1 VVGAPS
7 ARRFWHRWAVSET
20 PPRDLRVVDSTAA
33 MQALVP
39 IGGRAVVMTMGA
51 LHPGHARLIDEARR
65 LVGPQGEVAVS
76 IFVNPTQFG
85 PGEDFE
91 RYPRTWESDLAVC
104 RTHGVDIVFAPT
116 ADDLYASGTD
126 IHVDPGPLGTLFE
139 GAIRPGHFS
148 GMLTVVLKLINVVR
162 PDESLFGEKDYQ
174 QLALI
179 RRMVD
184 QLNVPTNVV
193 GVETV
198 RETDGLARSSRNVYL
213 TEAER
218 QAAAVIPRATA
229 AAVAAAEAGAGAVDV
244 VAAAEE
250 LLSAE
255 PGVAIDYVA
264 LVSPEFGPAPEQGAA
279 RLVLAATVGAPRLLD
294 NVAIELAPR

>member
-1 VVGAPS
+1 
-7 ARRFWHRWAVSET
+7 
-20 PPRDLRVVDSTAA
+20 
-33 MQALVP
+33 
-39 IGGRAVVMTMGA
+39 MG
-51 LHPGHARLIDEARR
+51 
-65 LVGPQGEVAVS
+65 
-76 IFVNPTQFG
+76 
-85 PGEDFE
+85 
-91 RYPRTWESDLAVC
+91 ESDLAVC

-229 AAVAAAEAGAGAVDV
+229 AVAAAEAGL
-244 VAAAEE
+244 EQSTSWPQRRNS
-250 LLSAE
+250 SA
-255 PGVAIDYVA
+255 PSRASRSTT
-264 LVSPEFGPAPEQGAA
+264 SPWCPRSSGRRRSKAP
-279 RLVLAATVGAPRLLD
+279 LAWCSRRRSAPRD
-294 NVAIELAPR
+294 Y